1 MRREHRLDA
10 GTHWV
15 YATGSIGG
23 PVVYNILKIREMQ
36 IQRTSDAV
44 EKEDVQRNSR
54 PSQHAKTQAH
64 STHQAALS
72 EYFDLTLDA
81 KRNLMKLCAFIFKP
95 SSYYSMIF
103 FAGTLVATT
112 TVAFVFVMR
121 TILKELDIKPSLP
134 SLPSINLPFKKRS
147 VQTANI

>member
-1 MRREHRLDA
+1 MHEPEAAKLLALKPSTLKNMRREHRLDA

-54 PSQHAKTQAH
+54 PSQHAKTQRRKPIARI
-64 STHQAALS
+64 
-72 EYFDLTLDA
+72 
-81 KRNLMKLCAFIFKP
+81 KRP
-95 SSYYSMIF
+95 
-103 FAGTLVATT
+103 
-112 TVAFVFVMR
+112 
-121 TILKELDIKPSLP
+121 
-134 SLPSINLPFKKRS
+134 
-147 VQTANI
+147 

>member
-1 MRREHRLDA
+1 MLERIGFMQLDPSVVLSFTTSRKFGRCKFNARAMRWKKKMCSATADHRN
-10 GTHWV
+10 T
-15 YATGSIGG
+15 
-23 PVVYNILKIREMQ
+23 
-36 IQRTSDAV
+36 QRRKD
-44 EKEDVQRNSR
+44 
-54 PSQHAKTQAH
+54 AKTQAH

>member
-1 MRREHRLDA
+1 MGLCNWIHR
-10 GTHWV
+10 W
-15 YATGSIGG
+15 SC
-23 PVVYNILKIREMQ
+23 R
-36 IQRTSDAV
+36 
-44 EKEDVQRNSR
+44 
-54 PSQHAKTQAH
+54 SQHPENSGDANSTHERCGGKRGCAAQQQTIATRKDAKTQAH